1 MANVICPI
9 GTQIS
14 RVGVLRRRQIRCLFV
29 PELFAICS
37 PPTAISYELYVT
49 IQYSAVPHKHT
60 LRYNPKAYCTTNAIS
75 AHLPQRNTML
85 EVMHHHIFV
94 IRYLAKQDAFV
105 SHRMGK
111 GWSSHKSWQ
120 AYWARETSVDHHQDI
135 SCSLPGSSNIF
146 LASTSRIS
154 PQLVNR
160 CLTLPSHYWYVA
172 QGPPA
177 NSSHKP
183 PTSGKT
189 QNFSPGANSFTVP
202 SSYMYSSTPERSLS
216 LTL

>member
-1 MANVICPI
+1 MVNVICPI

-49 IQYSAVPHKHT
+49 IYYSAVPHKHT

-75 AHLPQRNTML
+75 AHLPQRNTKL

-111 GWSSHKSWQ
+111 G
-120 AYWARETSVDHHQDI
+120 
-135 SCSLPGSSNIF
+135 
-146 LASTSRIS
+146 
-154 PQLVNR
+154 
-160 CLTLPSHYWYVA
+160 
-172 QGPPA
+172 
-177 NSSHKP
+177 
-183 PTSGKT
+183 
-189 QNFSPGANSFTVP
+189 
-202 SSYMYSSTPERSLS
+202 
-216 LTL
+216 